1 MSFEA
6 ERIDDTD
13 YVTAVMETGAAFRHG
28 PPAYV
33 EAAFPVNVRYEPHE
47 APLADMAAYVVKIVE
62 IEGPIHLDEITA
74 RIRILWGLGRAGSR
88 IRAAVERGARV
99 AAQRGLIEGGPFY
112 SLPGKQVVVRDRG
125 NVSSPS
131 LRRPEVLPPAE
142 IDQALLQTVDA
153 NFGAAEDELVHAASR
168 MFGFAATSAQLR
180 SVLIKGIEEL
190 VQAGALVRKD
200 ELLVR
205 GRSPEI
211 GANVETPDCPHA

>member
-1 MSFEA
+1 M
-6 ERIDDTD
+6 
-13 YVTAVMETGAAFRHG
+13 
-28 PPAYV
+28 
-33 EAAFPVNVRYEPHE
+33 
-47 APLADMAAYVVKIVE
+47 
-62 IEGPIHLDEITA
+62 
-74 RIRILWGLGRAGSR
+74 
-88 IRAAVERGARV
+88 
-99 AAQRGLIEGGPFY
+99 
-112 SLPGKQVVVRDRG
+112 RDRG
-125 NVSSPS
+125 NVSSPT